1 MTDVCANPEVKLATL
16 LCVCAKIP
24 QSNILAQPTD
34 GHGSERPPNERQASI
49 SMVTPNN
56 KGGAPVAIAAAVL
69 LFILASPEGVVSA
82 YSFNRPS
89 GILGRGLPQQRRPDP
104 TATTHPHGAI
114 ARRPHDARRF
124 LGSWMS
130 NSGNDGGFVPPV
142 HEKEDEEAAFIKS
155 TLLSNFVFQGLPK
168 NILDKLVLAFDRV
181 ELPPSSTIIEQGD
194 KNIDYFYVIRDG
206 EVSVIIDGEVLP
218 GKYGT
223 MSEGTMFG
231 ELAMVYSMPRKATIS
246 TKTDCTLYRVDR
258 QTFRYFQRL
267 GQE

>member
-1 MTDVCANPEVKLATL
+1 M
-16 LCVCAKIP
+16 
-24 QSNILAQPTD
+24 
-34 GHGSERPPNERQASI
+34 
-49 SMVTPNN
+49 
-56 KGGAPVAIAAAVL
+56 AIAAAAL

-82 YSFNRPS
+82 YSVIRPS

-114 ARRPHDARRF
+114 ARRPHNARRF
-124 LGSWMS
+124 LGSSMS

-155 TLLSNFVFQGLPK
+155 TLLSNFVFQGLSGD
-168 NILDKLVLAFDRV
+168 ILNKLVLAFDRV

-206 EVSVIIDGEVLP
+206 EVAVTIDGEVLP

-231 ELAMVYSMPRKATIS
+231 ELAMLYSMPRKATNFDQDRLHVVPRGPADLPLLSAARSGVGIPIVEEDEELARGS
-246 TKTDCTLYRVDR
+246 DCSNWPTSVKA
-258 QTFRYFQRL
+258 
-267 GQE
+267 

>member
-1 MTDVCANPEVKLATL
+1 
-16 LCVCAKIP
+16 
-24 QSNILAQPTD
+24 
-34 GHGSERPPNERQASI
+34 
-49 SMVTPNN
+49 MVTPNN

-82 YSFNRPS
+82 YPFVRP
-89 GILGRGLPQQRRPDP
+89 GGNLGRILPQQRRPDP

-114 ARRPHDARRF
+114 ARRPHNARRF
-124 LGSWMS
+124 LGSSMS
-130 NSGNDGGFVPPV
+130 NSGDDGGADDSSSETDVTSGQGFTPPV

-155 TLLSNFVFQGLPK
+155 TLLTNFMFQSLPAG
-168 NILDKLVLAFDRV
+168 IIDKLVLAFDRV

-206 EVSVIIDGEVLP
+206 EVAVTIDGEVLP

-223 MSEGTMFG
+223 MAEGTMFG
-231 ELAMVYSMPRKATIS
+231 ELAMLYSMPRKATIS